1 MKRKA
6 MALLLALVM
15 ALSVVPV
22 TAQAAVTMPAP
33 VVAPAALPELAAPQ
47 AKTYSISLTY
57 SGNGKAELY
66 TTSAG
71 AKDTVYFLADPE
83 PGYAMDYSKSRYH
96 HEAHDLSWAYI
107 GNNMYAITMPDGDVM
122 LNLEFVKIP
131 TDSHDV
137 KLTVSEGGTA
147 TADQKTAK
155 KGESIF
161 VTVEAAPGYSKK
173 SVRARSA
180 SGWNEGYYLKTV
192 DGKDLYE
199 IFMPDEDLEVLVDFT
214 RNGPY
219 AITPYID
226 APGGTVELSHKTAYE
241 LETVTVTAR
250 PDRGY
255 HVTSIGCYHSQ
266 LSKVSENV
274 WSFSMPKFKE
284 EVHVSFAPVVYPTS
298 VTVEHELGGRAYLDM
313 EGATIGTT
321 VKLTCL
327 PDEGYRVAQ
336 ITGAE
341 LTDNGDHTYTF
352 VMGDS
357 PVELKVLFLR
367 QNNPFLD
374 VNETHFYHD
383 SVLWAVE
390 NGITNGV
397 DATHFGS
404 MGVCNRAQ
412 VVTFLWRA
420 AGSPAPESTVNPF
433 QDVAEG
439 TWYTDAVLWAV
450 EKGIT
455 NGVDATHFAPDGVCN
470 RAQVVTF
477 LHRASG
483 SPSPALEENPFT
495 DVAERSWYTAPVLW
509 ALENGVTTGT
519 SNTTFNPDGQC
530 LRAQVVT
537 FLHRADQI
545 PDPEPEPLPFPDPE
559 K

>member
-122 LNLEFVKIP
+122 LDLEFVKIP

-147 TADQKTAK
+147 AADQKTAK

-321 VKLTCL
+321 VNLFAPLFHKVR
-327 PDEGYRVAQ
+327 DAYDRGDMAEAYRWQHAINVR
-336 ITGAE
+336 
-341 LTDNGDHTYTF
+341 
-352 VMGDS
+352 
-357 PVELKVLFLR
+357 VEETVRIGIFNAMKYGWTLR
-367 QNNPFLD
+367 
-374 VNETHFYHD
+374 
-383 SVLWAVE
+383 
-390 NGITNGV
+390 GV
-397 DATHFGS
+397 D
-404 MGVCNRAQ
+404 Q
-412 VVTFLWRA
+412 
-420 AGSPAPESTVNPF
+420 
-433 QDVAEG
+433 
-439 TWYTDAVLWAV
+439 
-450 EKGIT
+450 
-455 NGVDATHFAPDGVCN
+455 
-470 RAQVVTF
+470 
-477 LHRASG
+477 LHHSD
-483 SPSPALEENPFT
+483 T
-495 DVAERSWYTAPVLW
+495 
-509 ALENGVTTGT
+509 
-519 SNTTFNPDGQC
+519 
-530 LRAQVVT
+530 
-537 FLHRADQI
+537 
-545 PDPEPEPLPFPDPE
+545 
-559 K
+559 